1 MPPISRFIVRDEIL
15 EKLFKLFFEVVGN
28 ADNRNEFE
36 LVLSDILSSVERIMI
51 AKRIAIIYLLMKNI
65 DYLTICHVL
74 KVSLSTV
81 AKYSILSEKSQGVI
95 PILKKIVKDEKTG
108 QFLEETLL
116 TLYGL
121 ERPELIGVKLGE
133 INLILKEK
141 RKQGFSLTTMF

>member
-81 AKYSILSEKSQGVI
+81 AKYSILSEKSRGVI

-116 TLYGL
+116 TLYG
-121 ERPELIGVKLGE
+121 PGTAGVDWSQAWRDKL
-133 INLILKEK
+133 NLK
-141 RKQGFSLTTMF
+141 RKKENRDLA